1 MLLFDFLKPILAD
14 GGLSIILSVIIGGIL
29 RVVGALIANL
39 FKVILFPIIFPIL
52 IIRKIIKSTSNFIK
66 EIYFI
71 LSISFLVKKGDKESI
86 TLLINELKLS
96 KNRYK
101 HKSIV
106 KHLDSLTNTEGINV
120 ICKDWQETRNPYLEN
135 LIVQKNWIAQK
146 PFSLKILTI
155 LKNGQLQLLPSL
167 SLEET
172 YLTLQYIDDQDST
185 IRDNIYKLDKFLSN
199 DVSKS
204 LFYFLTQQWN
214 DYQKNDYDYSH
225 IIMFLNSPQSDYKQE
240 VIKTIY
246 ESNKYKW
253 LLTITNQINYQQ
265 DINLITTGNNGGIY
279 LWKIPNLIITLNG
292 HTDSVNSIAI
302 NSKGTIL
309 ASASQDKTVK
319 MWDLVHQELIHTINT
334 FTEKNLDVKMIKN
347 ADQIICIG
355 KNNTIQIWQIP
366 NKLIN
371 IFNGHN
377 NFITCFEIHEKNNLL
392 ISASEDKTI
401 KIWNLLTAE
410 LIKTIDV
417 QNETIYCLK
426 IISDGFKLF
435 SGGKENKIKVWNK
448 SLEY

>member
-155 LKNGQLQLLPSL
+155 LK
-167 SLEET
+167 
-172 YLTLQYIDDQDST
+172 
-185 IRDNIYKLDKFLSN
+185 
-199 DVSKS
+199 
-204 LFYFLTQQWN
+204 
-214 DYQKNDYDYSH
+214 
-225 IIMFLNSPQSDYKQE
+225 
-240 VIKTIY
+240 
-246 ESNKYKW
+246 KW
-253 LLTITNQINYQQ
+253 TIT
-265 DINLITTGNNGGIY
+265 
-279 LWKIPNLIITLNG
+279 IITE
-292 HTDSVNSIAI
+292 S
-302 NSKGTIL
+302 
-309 ASASQDKTVK
+309 
-319 MWDLVHQELIHTINT
+319 
-334 FTEKNLDVKMIKN
+334 
-347 ADQIICIG
+347 
-355 KNNTIQIWQIP
+355 
-366 NKLIN
+366 
-371 IFNGHN
+371 
-377 NFITCFEIHEKNNLL
+377 
-392 ISASEDKTI
+392 
-401 KIWNLLTAE
+401 
-410 LIKTIDV
+410 
-417 QNETIYCLK
+417 
-426 IISDGFKLF
+426 
-435 SGGKENKIKVWNK
+435 
-448 SLEY
+448 